1 MNLECRHF
9 STSRLDSNA
18 WHGAKLSYH
27 TVHDLG
33 SARRMRWS
41 EFFFFSSRLPT
52 PGRLRRGG
60 GCGGGG
66 DHSHSFICFFGWEK
80 PWMHVWRRGILGF
93 GCWRWWMVFLP
104 LCFTFFSFLLFCSR
118 TEEGAALDALDRNH
132 TCACMNLA
140 LRLIL
145 AHHWID
151 VSPQHLRQ
159 PRCRRWAAESC
170 LSSCPEN
177 LAQCSSTVWHNIQ

>member
-1 MNLECRHF
+1 MVVVVAGIIRIHSFVSLAGKNL
-9 STSRLDSNA
+9 
-18 WHGAKLSYH
+18 
-27 TVHDLG
+27 
-33 SARRMRWS
+33 
-41 EFFFFSSRLPT
+41 
-52 PGRLRRGG
+52 
-60 GCGGGG
+60 GCMSGDAAFWVSDAGGGG
-66 DHSHSFICFFGWEK
+66 WFFFPCALLFFLSFF
-80 PWMHVWRRGILGF
+80 
-93 GCWRWWMVFLP
+93 
-104 LCFTFFSFLLFCSR
+104 FCSR

-170 LSSCPEN
+170 LSSCPEY